1 MLPADNTTPAPL
13 WRGSN
18 VVWLRIASCCLLLA
32 LLGSTP
38 ATTRAAETDTS
49 AQTNAETNADRSDR
63 DDRARKSDVSDA
75 ERLLRLV
82 DRWLGE
88 DGVPERVDE
97 RIVVRDA
104 IGVSVTLRV
113 AGRTVGV
120 GEAAIASALRAR
132 RNPEEPVD
140 LVELTRQAS
149 RRAFAELLSHLRRAA
164 VRSREEGFASEEAE
178 ASRISDVMGRVRLDV
193 QIARR
198 LEPVEA
204 PPEGGL
210 QAVLTRFAP
219 GYHGLVLFDGERIAM
234 HWPGRAVALNLSP
247 DRQIIRLV
255 TELDR
260 PVVDAER
267 VGRPAGLPLG
277 RFEVIHVVQNERS
290 LPPQRLTRGLL
301 PIPPRGVGVATVRD
315 LSDRLGAHLS
325 SRLTDEGF
333 LGKYHPT
340 TGEYDPRLAPRAEQA
355 LAAYAMLR
363 HDSRRLIREGPR
375 RDIRVRVGESVRLVQ
390 RMVRTEG
397 ERLDPAT
404 AALVLLCFDADPLGR
419 HDPEEARQLARRVLA
434 AGRAVAEGEQ
444 PATEARQA
452 ILAAALA
459 SHFAERRDDAFAEA
473 ALDLVEGLWQNGQ
486 TPDVHTAT
494 WLGGAH
500 TALAPLAPLPEHDQL
515 AARYRQWSQRQGDLI
530 ALFLEQQV
538 LEPPRLG
545 PSDVIGGFD
554 LQPTAPG
561 SPPNPDWRTGPLL
574 SLLAHGLRHET
585 VTRDRDRLGWLLSAD
600 LAARFTAQLMFNRPG
615 CYYHPVPRR
624 SVGGI
629 RTNLWD
635 NRISAGPHALN
646 LLAVMD
652 LLETIEFLE
661 TRRHREDR
669 P

>member
-1 MLPADNTTPAPL
+1 MLPSGNTMPGPL
-13 WRGSN
+13 WRKRN
-18 VVWLRIASCCLLLA
+18 AAWIRIAACCLLLA
-32 LLGSTP
+32 LLGSLP
-38 ATTRAAETDTS
+38 ATTQAAETDT
-49 AQTNAETNADRSDR
+49 NVETNADRTGR

-88 DGVPERVDE
+88 DGVPEQVEE

-113 AGRTVGV
+113 GGRTVGV
-120 GEAAIASALRAR
+120 GEAAIESALRAR

-149 RRAFAELLSHLRRAA
+149 RRAFAELLSQLRRAA
-164 VRSREEGFASEEAE
+164 VRAREEGFASEEAE
-178 ASRISDVMGRVRLDV
+178 PPRISDAVGRVRLDV
-193 QIARR
+193 QIARH

-204 PPEGGL
+204 PAEGGL
-210 QAVLTRFAP
+210 PAVLTRFAP
-219 GYHGLVLFDGERIAM
+219 GYHGLVLVDGERTAM

-247 DRQIIRLV
+247 SRQVIRLV

-267 VGRPAGLPLG
+267 VGRPDGLPLG
-277 RFEVIHVVQNERS
+277 RFEVIHVVQTELG

-333 LGKYHPT
+333 HGTYHPT
-340 TGEYDPRLAPRAEQA
+340 TGEYDPRLAPPAEQA

-375 RDIRVRVGESVRLVQ
+375 RDIRSRIGESVRLVQ
-390 RMVRTEG
+390 RMARTEG

-434 AGRAVAEGEQ
+434 AGRAVAAGEQ

-459 SHFAERRDDAFAEA
+459 SHFAKRRDDAFAVA

-494 WLGGAH
+494 WLGVSH
-500 TALAPLAPLPEHDQL
+500 TALAPLAENDRL
-515 AARYRQWSQRQGDLI
+515 APRYHEWSQRQGDLI

-554 LQPTAPG
+554 LQPTPPG

-585 VTRDRDRLGWLLSAD
+585 LTRDRDRLGWLLSAD

-615 CYYHPVPRR
+615 CYYHPAPSR

-646 LLAVMD
+646 LLAVVD
-652 LLETIEFLE
+652 LLETIELLE
-661 TRRHREDR
+661 ARRHGDDT